1 MPAVLLARPR
11 PVPGENIAGY
21 LRRVALANGF
31 GSVGQLRHS
40 LKVRSQGALDEL
52 YDRLQLSAAERRYPW
67 GCLPRSWGG
76 PTAPLE
82 LEVGDFNHQSVR
94 WCPVCLQEDTPLM
107 QGYLGLKLA
116 CVCIQHS
123 TWLQDSCERCAI
135 GSSWSEVQVMQC
147 PCSAASRKG
156 AGVAAPQPV
165 IALTQLLSGQLTQ
178 AVAPGWP
185 NLSPRQAHR
194 LVRYL
199 GQFQRNVKPEH
210 PGQVAFLSRLSVA
223 RIHVEGTAALL
234 SDWPGAL
241 HQWMA
246 RLQEVNPHSS
256 SVRRTFAPLYGV
268 LYDDLR
274 EECFD
279 FLRAAFE
286 SYLQEH
292 WWGLVCRRNRRLNE
306 QTLAQHPR
314 VTLEQAARTAG
325 TAAATVRHLVQ
336 GELIASVSAPLPSG
350 REIRTVHVQDLNK
363 LKEWT
368 EGALN
373 LRQAAQ
379 QLQLPEK
386 RLRDLIAHKVICPLV
401 HGPQAK
407 AASWVIARKDV
418 ARLFIQASSS
428 AQSDTENVRRIL
440 RYWMLSAQEGVAFIE
455 ALLEGAV
462 TAYCSNV
469 RPVPVGAA
477 AVHIA
482 EARAWLQKRRSEH
495 RIGLSVDQAART
507 LGIKQ
512 EVAYGL
518 VRSGLLGAIHMTG
531 MGYRVMPED
540 IDRFRTTYVSLAD
553 LSRERRTS
561 PRALLPLVDAQAV
574 CGPSVDGQR
583 QYFFARSALLHLK
596 AIEHSLKGSGGR
608 G

>member
-1 MPAVLLARPR
+1 M
-11 PVPGENIAGY
+11 
-21 LRRVALANGF
+21 
-31 GSVGQLRHS
+31 
-40 LKVRSQGALDEL
+40 
-52 YDRLQLSAAERRYPW
+52 
-67 GCLPRSWGG
+67 
-76 PTAPLE
+76 
-82 LEVGDFNHQSVR
+82 
-94 WCPVCLQEDTPLM
+94 
-107 QGYLGLKLA
+107 
-116 CVCIQHS
+116 
-123 TWLQDSCERCAI
+123 
-135 GSSWSEVQVMQC
+135 
-147 PCSAASRKG
+147 
-156 AGVAAPQPV
+156 
-165 IALTQLLSGQLTQ
+165 
-178 AVAPGWP
+178 
-185 NLSPRQAHR
+185 
-194 LVRYL
+194 
-199 GQFQRNVKPEH
+199 
-210 PGQVAFLSRLSVA
+210 
-223 RIHVEGTAALL
+223 
-234 SDWPGAL
+234 
-241 HQWMA
+241 
-246 RLQEVNPHSS
+246 
-256 SVRRTFAPLYGV
+256 
-268 LYDDLR
+268 
-274 EECFD
+274 
-279 FLRAAFE
+279 
-286 SYLQEH
+286 
-292 WWGLVCRRNRRLNE
+292 
-306 QTLAQHPR
+306 
-314 VTLEQAARTAG
+314 
-325 TAAATVRHLVQ
+325 
-336 GELIASVSAPLPSG
+336 
-350 REIRTVHVQDLNK
+350 
-363 LKEWT
+363 
-368 EGALN
+368 N

-482 EARAWLQKRRSEH
+482 EAKAWLQKRRSEH

-518 VRSGLLGAIHMTG
+518 VRSGLLGAINMTG

-561 PRALLPLVDAQAV
+561 PRALLPLVAAQAV

>member
-11 PVPGENIAGY
+11 PAPGENIAGY
-21 LRRVALANGF
+21 LRRVAMANGF

-40 LKVRSQGALDEL
+40 LKVRNQGALDEL
-52 YDRLQLSAAERRYPW
+52 YDRLQLSAAERGYPW
-67 GCLPRSWGG
+67 GCLPRNWDG
-76 PTAPLE
+76 PAAPLG

-107 QGYLGLKLA
+107 RGYLGLKLA
-116 CVCIQHS
+116 CVCLQHG
-123 TWLQDSCERCAI
+123 TWLLDTCERCARRLN
-135 GSSWSEVQVMQC
+135 WSETQALQC
-147 PCSAASRKG
+147 TCSATLNMNRG
-156 AGVAAPQPV
+156 MPAPQSV
-165 IALTQLLSGQLTQ
+165 IALTQLLSGQLMQ
-178 AVAPGWP
+178 AGVPGWP

-199 GQFQRNVKPEH
+199 GQFQRNARPEH

-223 RIHVEGTAALL
+223 RIHVDGAAALL
-234 SDWPGAL
+234 SEWPGAL

-256 SVRRTFAPLYGV
+256 SVRRTFSPLYGV

-286 SYLQEH
+286 NYLQEH
-292 WWGLVCRRNRRLNE
+292 WWGLVCRRNRRMNE
-306 QTLAQHPR
+306 QTLARHPR

-336 GELIASVSAPLPSG
+336 RELIASVSAPLPSG

-373 LRQAAQ
+373 LHQAAQ

-401 HGPQAK
+401 HGPQAR

-418 ARLFIQASSS
+418 ARLFIPANSS
-428 AQSDTENVRRIL
+428 AQGATENVRRIL
-440 RYWMLSAQEGVAFIE
+440 RYWMLSAEEGVAFIE
-455 ALLEGAV
+455 ALIDGAL
-462 TAYCSNV
+462 TAYCTDLGS
-469 RPVPVGAA
+469 VPIGAA
-477 AVHIA
+477 AVGTL
-482 EARAWLQKRRSEH
+482 EASAWLQKRRSEH

-518 VRSGLLGAIHMTG
+518 VRSGLLGAIHITG